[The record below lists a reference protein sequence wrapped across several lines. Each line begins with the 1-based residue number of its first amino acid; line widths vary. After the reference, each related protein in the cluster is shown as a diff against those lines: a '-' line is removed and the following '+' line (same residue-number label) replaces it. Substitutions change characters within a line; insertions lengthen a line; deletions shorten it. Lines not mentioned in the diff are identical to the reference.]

1 MSEITFKCYLEETVE
16 KKLKC
21 KSCQKRYKMPKIQ
34 PWGCSICVDC
44 EAVIFKSNEPLAEI
58 ECLICCEKYE
68 LPLKTFILN
77 KSLNNLLDIL
87 PTAVSRGDLHTVAM
101 RKLHDDKVLGENYS
115 NVINDSRKVIMEL
128 CEIQTN
134 LVDIK
139 TESLIKM
146 LNNQRDSLLEQISEF
161 EKKCLE
167 AVQSLNLEKFL
178 DFLNETEKTCENLNY
193 YLNE

>member
-21 KSCQKRYKMPKIQ
+21 KSCQKGYKMPKIQ
-34 PWGCSICVDC
+34 PCSCSICVDC

-58 ECLICCEKYE
+58 ESLICCEKYE
-68 LPLKTFILN
+68 LPLKTFIHN

-87 PTAVSRGDLHTVAM
+87 PTAVSRGDLHAVAM

-134 LVDIK
+134 PGVDH
-139 TESLIKM
+139 
-146 LNNQRDSLLEQISEF
+146 
-161 EKKCLE
+161 
-167 AVQSLNLEKFL
+167 
-178 DFLNETEKTCENLNY
+178 
-193 YLNE
+193 